1 MKKLTKKNKYNLYH
15 GCVIRLMLGLA
26 ITHLT
31 SPHTLL
37 LNFLLSIFLFAPLG
51 SAYYYKKNK
60 PIPRIYW
67 ETEDKKRVTIYN
79 VKGRWGRP
87 KYHKHRLKL
96 YAIGYFLFG
105 LAILLIAIFVREN
118 MYYRVIF
125 MPSVIY
131 FWNWALEFLWIRKDL
146 IRKSKLKTEE
156 TYA

>member
-1 MKKLTKKNKYNLYH
+1 MFITK
-15 GCVIRLMLGLA
+15 
-26 ITHLT
+26 
-31 SPHTLL
+31 
-37 LNFLLSIFLFAPLG
+37 
-51 SAYYYKKNK
+51 KKNK

-67 ETEDKKRVTIYN
+67 EKKKKKRVTIYN

-105 LAILLIAIFVREN
+105 LAILLIAIFVRKN